1 MANRTRSRVA
11 YTAQGRSGVATQ
23 NSWTYR
29 TATVLSETCEDTVGF
44 RDTANYFDLQ
54 RSTKDPYILNT
65 VNPRPDRLACYAYP
79 SDDHQRPL
87 QSVAVDKPLIDNSMW
102 VKLVAQTNP
111 STPDIQ
117 LPVSLSELRELPS
130 LIQSFGRNAFR
141 AAADGN
147 LRWQFGIKPMVQD
160 LRTLFSFVQ
169 QVNNRLRQLEQM
181 RKNGGVSKRLR
192 LGMQSNSVSSGP
204 IVIHS
209 GEGIIRAKIE
219 TRRSVTTWGSVYW
232 TPSSAISAASKD
244 ELRRIAKLLT
254 LGLHRSNMSLNVW
267 NALPWSWLIDWFF
280 NLSNA
285 LAAGNRIAAHPHRMC
300 IMQTDESIERRPITS
315 KSSTISVTG
324 TGTYIT
330 VRKRRFVNP
339 PPILLPGFL
348 PALSRRQVSI
358 LASLSVV
365 KTLRK

>member
-1 MANRTRSRVA
+1 M
-11 YTAQGRSGVATQ
+11 
-23 NSWTYR
+23 
-29 TATVLSETCEDTVGF
+29 
-44 RDTANYFDLQ
+44 
-54 RSTKDPYILNT
+54 
-65 VNPRPDRLACYAYP
+65 
-79 SDDHQRPL
+79 
-87 QSVAVDKPLIDNSMW
+87 
-102 VKLVAQTNP
+102 AQTNP

-117 LPVSLSELRELPS
+117 LPVSLFELRELPS
-130 LIQSFGRNAFR
+130 LIQSLGRNAFR
-141 AAADGN
+141 AAADGH
-147 LRWQFGIKPMVQD
+147 LRWQFGIKPLAQD

-169 QVNNRLRQLEQM
+169 QVNNRLDQLERM

-204 IVIHS
+204 TIIHS
-209 GEGIIRAKIE
+209 GGGTIYARIE
-219 TRRSVTTWGSVYW
+219 TRRSVTTWGSIYW
-232 TPSSAISAASKD
+232 VPSAAISSASKD
-244 ELRRIAKLLT
+244 ELRRIARLLT
-254 LGLHRSNMSLNVW
+254 LGLHSSNMSLNVW

-285 LAAGNRIAAHPHRMC
+285 LAAGNRIAAHPTKMC
-300 IMQTDESIERRPITS
+300 IMQTDESIENRRITS
-315 KSSTISVTG
+315 KSSAISVTG

-358 LASLSVV
+358 LGSLAVV